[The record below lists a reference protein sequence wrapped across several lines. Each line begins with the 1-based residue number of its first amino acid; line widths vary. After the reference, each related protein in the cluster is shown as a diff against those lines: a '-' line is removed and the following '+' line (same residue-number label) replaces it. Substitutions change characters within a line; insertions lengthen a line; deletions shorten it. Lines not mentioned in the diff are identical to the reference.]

1 MTKDCK
7 KYIKTIKIS
16 KKKVSWSNNLEVVKI
31 ISPNK
36 NKENENNNL
45 ENDYQDILKLKIKHL
60 KRKFLLEEDKER
72 KQYIQ
77 NKINNYML
85 KLNEYNLQSIYET
98 ISFLNI

>member
-16 KKKVSWSNNLEVVKI
+16 KKKVSWSKNLEVVKI

-60 KRKFLLEEDKER
+60 KQKHLLEEDNDR

-77 NKINNYML
+77 NKINNYIL
-85 KLNEYNLQSIYET
+85 QLNEYNFQSMQET
-98 ISFLNI
+98 ILFLDI

>member
-16 KKKVSWSNNLEVVKI
+16 KKKVSWSKNLEVVKI

-36 NKENENNNL
+36 NNNL

-60 KRKFLLEEDKER
+60 KQKHLLEEDNDR

-77 NKINNYML
+77 NKINNYIL
-85 KLNEYNLQSIYET
+85 QLNEYNFQSMQET
-98 ISFLNI
+98 ILLLNI